1 MEIDMMQFLRLV
13 LKSSPDW
20 QPDTHAKRCDRI
32 ANTRVG
38 WFEITLPALTRHARA
53 ALGKA
58 LGV

>member
-1 MEIDMMQFLRLV
+1 MQFLRLV

-20 QPDTHAKRCDRI
+20 QPNTHAKRCDRI